1 MENLLYHGS
10 IISGIE
16 TLNPVSKLHN
26 SDEKVIYLS
35 SSPVYA
41 MLYIWSKK
49 NTGTSL
55 KHIAAW
61 LKDGITYYEEQFPN
75 KFWEFYHNVSGYVY
89 TAEKSPDFK
98 SVNNR
103 EDMYYS
109 QNLVK
114 TIKSDFI
121 ADVYNKFTEYEK
133 EGKFKLL
140 KFEER
145 TAEKQEFLV
154 NIIAQ
159 YINKENLL
167 TLETEES
174 LF

>member
-1 MENLLYHGS
+1 
-10 IISGIE
+10 
-16 TLNPVSKLHN
+16 
-26 SDEKVIYLS
+26 
-35 SSPVYA
+35 
-41 MLYIWSKK
+41 
-49 NTGTSL
+49 
-55 KHIAAW
+55 
-61 LKDGITYYEEQFPN
+61 
-75 KFWEFYHNVSGYVY
+75 
-89 TAEKSPDFK
+89 
-98 SVNNR
+98 
-103 EDMYYS
+103 MYYS